1 MTIKPVVAAP
11 QKRTGN
17 SAAGGADGDKKD
29 TPNVGDSANSNH
41 PSTNRVSSVHAHRN
55 VVIDNHGQS
64 PQRRVDV
71 YDDLSRHRRSPHKTN
86 RNKRRDHLAEHH
98 HHKRERVADKH
109 NLVPKCN
116 SPHGSGGSG
125 VGGAGTSSSSVS
137 GVNATAVANNAISHS
152 SAAVGNNSPDHLRLG
167 SPNHATNS
175 QTTAVAQ
182 AASGLLKAIEDTFS
196 GYNSGDEHLQ
206 PAEAK
211 TTADEWQRKDEQF
224 AKCMADRGYI
234 LKQVEEDGACLFRAI
249 SLQIYGDEEMH
260 DVIRQHTM
268 DYIYK
273 NREYFSHFVTEDI
286 NNYIKR
292 KRRKESHGN
301 HIEIQ
306 AVSEIYSR
314 PVEVYCYKPT
324 PINIFNS
331 EQLNNGYPPLRLSY
345 QRGSHYNAILDPYN
359 ATVGVGLGL
368 AGYKPELQTKEAV
381 RLSEQLEIEQT
392 MFEDK
397 LKTTDWEATNEAI
410 EEQIA
415 RESYLQW
422 CRENLQKTR
431 NQTANTA
438 STSATVTSGQA
449 ATDCEAS
456 PSKYA
461 NTQRLNP
468 IMANSTVTTL
478 HGNSSCSS
486 SASTQVGDGTN
497 VNLEHGFSGNS
508 GASPKHLSSKKS
520 DEMGYETDDTDMSS
534 TSSSGGGGGGV
545 GSCSPSSTN
554 ARSKKCKS
562 RLSNAKMGK
571 KRRRD
576 TQTNEDSSNNQ
587 PLPHKSPKY
596 DSCSGLEKRSVTPDF
611 EHQQPCTSKQS
622 NSPGKQSTASTS
634 ALPNT
639 SATTSASSTSARAK
653 NEEHTS
659 SFYQELLEASYA
671 SEDFGQLTESEMLQ
685 RAIQMSTQDY
695 IEDQKR
701 KYLYGP

>member
-1 MTIKPVVAAP
+1 MTILKPAP
-11 QKRTGN
+11 QKQRSAN
-17 SAAGGADGDKKD
+17 SAAGDRADGDKKD
-29 TPNVGDSANSNH
+29 THNVSSVGDTASSSHSSTSRTSN
-41 PSTNRVSSVHAHRN
+41 VHAHRN

-71 YDDLSRHRRSPHKTN
+71 YDEINRHRRSPHKTN
-86 RNKRRDHLAEHH
+86 RSKRRDHLSEHH
-98 HHKRERVADKH
+98 HHKRERVADKY
-109 NLVPKCN
+109 PKCN
-116 SPHGSGGSG
+116 SPHGGG
-125 VGGAGTSSSSVS
+125 VGGVGIGVGGVAGGPSSSSMAG
-137 GVNATAVANNAISHS
+137 GVA
-152 SAAVGNNSPDHLRLG
+152 AAVGNSSISAATGNNSPEHLMLG
-167 SPNHATNS
+167 SPNHSANS
-175 QTTAVAQ
+175 QSASVAQ
-182 AASGLLKAIEDTFS
+182 AASSLLKAIEDTFS

-206 PAEAK
+206 PADAK

-234 LKQVEEDGACLFRAI
+234 LKPVEEDGACLFRAI

-306 AVSEIYSR
+306 AMSEIYSR

-331 EQLNNGYPPLRLSY
+331 EQQNNGYPPLRLSY

-431 NQTANTA
+431 NQTATSA

-449 ATDCEAS
+449 AGSDCEAS

-461 NTQRLNP
+461 NAQQQRFSGS
-468 IMANSTVTTL
+468 MGNSTVTT
-478 HGNSSCSS
+478 SCSS
-486 SASTQVGDGTN
+486 SAAQLGEST
-497 VNLEHGFSGNS
+497 NLDRQFSNS
-508 GASPKHLSSKKS
+508 SSCLSPKHLVTNKS
-520 DEMGYETDDTDMSS
+520 DEMGYASDDTDMSS
-534 TSSSGGGGGGV
+534 TSSTGGGGN
-545 GSCSPSSTN
+545 CSPSS
-554 ARSKKCKS
+554 AKPRSKKCKS
-562 RLSNAKMGK
+562 RLSKLGK

-576 TQTNEDSSNNQ
+576 TQTNEDNSNSQ
-587 PLPHKSPKY
+587 FLPHKSPKY
-596 DSCSGLEKRSVTPDF
+596 DTCTALEKRSVTPDF
-611 EHQQPCTSKQS
+611 EQQKPCTSKQS
-622 NSPGKQSTASTS
+622 NSPDKESTASTTTLPKTSPSTSQSHCS
-634 ALPNT
+634 A
-639 SATTSASSTSARAK
+639 SASSSTSARAK
-653 NEEHTS
+653 NETTS

>member
-17 SAAGGADGDKKD
+17 TASAGGADGDKKD
-29 TPNVGDSANSNH
+29 THTVSNVGDAASSSNRG
-41 PSTNRVSSVHAHRN
+41 SNVHSHRN

-71 YDDLSRHRRSPHKTN
+71 YDDLTRHRRSPHKTN

-98 HHKRERVADKH
+98 HHKRERVSDKH

-116 SPHGSGGSG
+116 SPHGAGVSGGSVGG
-125 VGGAGTSSSSVS
+125 VGVSGVAGIAGTSSSSIT
-137 GVNATAVANNAISHS
+137 GVNSSTANNAISHAS
-152 SAAVGNNSPDHLRLG
+152 PVGGNNSPEHHTSG
-167 SPNHATNS
+167 SQAST
-175 QTTAVAQ
+175 VAQ

-306 AVSEIYSR
+306 AMSEIYSR

-331 EQLNNGYPPLRLSY
+331 EQLNNGYAPLRLSY

-449 ATDCEAS
+449 ASDCEAS

-461 NTQRLNP
+461 NSQRGMGN
-468 IMANSTVTTL
+468 NSTVTA
-478 HGNSSCSS
+478 CSS
-486 SASTQVGDGTN
+486 SSSSLAQPQIAENTN
-497 VNLEHGFSGNS
+497 QNLEHKFATSCGS
-508 GASPKHLSSKKS
+508 SPKHLMATKKTE
-520 DEMGYETDDTDMSS
+520 EMGYDSDDTDISS
-534 TSSSGGGGGGV
+534 TSSTGGGGN
-545 GSCSPSSTN
+545 CSPSSTKS
-554 ARSKKCKS
+554 RSKKCKS
-562 RLSNAKMGK
+562 KLSNTKQGK

-576 TQTNEDSSNNQ
+576 QQTNADSCNN
-587 PLPHKSPKY
+587 PSLPHKSPKY
-596 DSCSGLEKRSVTPDF
+596 DTCNRSMTPDY
-611 EHQQPCTSKQS
+611 EQQKPCTSKQS
-622 NSPGKQSTASTS
+622 HSPDKEKSTASVTALSTS
-634 ALPNT
+634 A
-639 SATTSASSTSARAK
+639 ASSSSSTTTSARAK
-653 NEEHTS
+653 EETTS
-659 SFYQELLEASYA
+659 NFYQELLEASYA